1 MVELIIFSVIAGIL
15 VKGWNG
21 KLFVFPAVIAIYAT
35 LRAYFSPKARIV
47 RENRKLEGR
56 GSGLGNYTIAF
67 VYKFI
72 ISAVITGLTG
82 LIRNLFR

>member
-1 MVELIIFSVIAGIL
+1 MIELVLFSVIAGAL
-15 VKGWNG
+15 VKGWLG
-21 KLFVFPAVIAIYAT
+21 KLLVFPAIIAIYAT

-56 GSGLGNYTIAF
+56 GAGLVNYIIIFA
-67 VYKFI
+67 YKFI

-82 LIRNLFR
+82 LVMNLFR